1 MRALLATSSCAA
13 LVAIGCSRSTALG
26 GQTTG
31 EQQQEAFT
39 QACVSVSAKHPGTMT
54 VMASAIGGNPSEC
67 AVAPG
72 ACFCNWTF
80 FTTQGARKIV
90 VASEYADGSAAV
102 TDVTN
107 MLVAQTKAAVD
118 VPDDQVQ
125 QGFMSGRYLF
135 PASHQ
140 RVPVRTSDGQIGT
153 LEALDLQ
160 EAIKKNG
167 CAVVAH
173 SVLRRAELEKQY
185 EKLSLADRLSRCMS
199 SSGKTLS
206 VQLGDEEPVLY

>member
-1 MRALLATSSCAA
+1 
-13 LVAIGCSRSTALG
+13 
-26 GQTTG
+26 
-31 EQQQEAFT
+31 
-39 QACVSVSAKHPGTMT
+39 
-54 VMASAIGGNPSEC
+54 
-67 AVAPG
+67 
-72 ACFCNWTF
+72 
-80 FTTQGARKIV
+80 
-90 VASEYADGSAAV
+90 
-102 TDVTN
+102 
-107 MLVAQTKAAVD
+107 
-118 VPDDQVQ
+118 
-125 QGFMSGRYLF
+125 
-135 PASHQ
+135 
-140 RVPVRTSDGQIGT
+140 VPVRTSDGQIGT